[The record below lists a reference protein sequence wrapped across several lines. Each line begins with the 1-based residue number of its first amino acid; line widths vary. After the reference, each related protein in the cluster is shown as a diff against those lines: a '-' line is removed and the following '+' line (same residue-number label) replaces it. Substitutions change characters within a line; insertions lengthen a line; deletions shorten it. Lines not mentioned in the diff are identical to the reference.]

1 MLRVVVLGAAAGG
14 GVPQW
19 NCGCPVCRAARSE
32 HPELQSTQASIAV
45 SADGEHWFLINASPD
60 LRQQLIATPQ
70 LHPRAGKL
78 RHSPIAGVIL
88 TNGEIDAVAG
98 LLSMR
103 EGSPFTIYA
112 HGKVL
117 AILGDNSIF
126 NVLNAKNV
134 KRQPIELDT
143 TFEPALPDGAPS
155 GIEILPFAAPGKSAW
170 YLEGKAHPA
179 GDTGAGDTLGLRIG
193 DKATGKYFYFLAACA
208 GVTDD
213 LKSRLAGAPLIFF
226 DGTVWRDDELIVA
239 GLGNKTGQGM
249 GHIAMSGD
257 GGAIE
262 ALSGLDIGR
271 KVFLHINNSNPAL
284 LHDSAERKTSRARG
298 LANSR
303 RWNGDYAVNAMTLNG
318 MTAFSLA
325 GSAPLNSAEELEA
338 ALRHIGATRYHN
350 LHPFHRLL
358 HGGKLNKGQV
368 QAWALNRYFYQSTI
382 PIKDAVVISRFR
394 DRGIRMEWRH
404 RIEDHD
410 GDLGAEGG
418 IERWLKLTEG
428 LGLDSA
434 YVEST
439 EGILPATRFAVE
451 AYVHF
456 VPRQD
461 ARWKP
466 SPRR

>member
-32 HPELQSTQASIAV
+32 HPELQSTQASIAI
-45 SADGEHWFLINASPD
+45 SADDQHWFLINASPD

-78 RHSPIAGVIL
+78 RHSPISGVIL

-103 EGSPFTIYA
+103 EGSPFTVYA

-134 KRQPIELDT
+134 RRQPIELDT
-143 TFEPALPDGAPS
+143 IFEPTLPDGAPS

-208 GVTDD
+208 GVSDD
-213 LKSRLAGAPLIFF
+213 LRSLLAGAPLIFF

-262 ALSGLDIGR
+262 ALSGLNIGR

-284 LHDSAERKTSRARG
+284 LHDSAERKQAERAG
-298 LANSR
+298 WQIPAD
-303 RWNGDYAVNAMTLNG
+303 GTEITL
-318 MTAFSLA
+318 
-325 GSAPLNSAEELEA
+325 
-338 ALRHIGATRYHN
+338 
-350 LHPFHRLL
+350 
-358 HGGKLNKGQV
+358 
-368 QAWALNRYFYQSTI
+368 
-382 PIKDAVVISRFR
+382 
-394 DRGIRMEWRH
+394 
-404 RIEDHD
+404 
-410 GDLGAEGG
+410 
-418 IERWLKLTEG
+418 
-428 LGLDSA
+428 
-434 YVEST
+434 
-439 EGILPATRFAVE
+439 
-451 AYVHF
+451 
-456 VPRQD
+456 
-461 ARWKP
+461 
-466 SPRR
+466 

>member
-32 HPELQSTQASIAV
+32 HPELQSTQASIAL

-70 LHPRAGKL
+70 LHPRLGKL
-78 RHSPIAGVIL
+78 RHSPISGVIL

-112 HGKVL
+112 HAKVL

-126 NVLNAKNV
+126 NVLSEKNV
-134 KRQPIELDT
+134 RRQPIEIDR
-143 TFEPALPDGAPS
+143 TFEPALPDGSPS
-155 GIEILPFAAPGKSAW
+155 GIEVLPFAVAGKGAW

-179 GDTGAGDTLGLRIG
+179 GNDGAGDTLGLRIG

-208 GVTDD
+208 SVTDD

-239 GLGNKTGQGM
+239 GLGSKTGQGM

-257 GGAIE
+257 NGAIE

-271 KVFLHINNSNPAL
+271 RVFLHINNSNPAL
-284 LHDSAERKTSRARG
+284 LHDSAERRQAERAG
-298 LANSR
+298 WQIPAD
-303 RWNGDYAVNAMTLNG
+303 GTEITL
-318 MTAFSLA
+318 
-325 GSAPLNSAEELEA
+325 
-338 ALRHIGATRYHN
+338 
-350 LHPFHRLL
+350 
-358 HGGKLNKGQV
+358 
-368 QAWALNRYFYQSTI
+368 
-382 PIKDAVVISRFR
+382 
-394 DRGIRMEWRH
+394 
-404 RIEDHD
+404 
-410 GDLGAEGG
+410 
-418 IERWLKLTEG
+418 
-428 LGLDSA
+428 
-434 YVEST
+434 
-439 EGILPATRFAVE
+439 
-451 AYVHF
+451 
-456 VPRQD
+456 
-461 ARWKP
+461 
-466 SPRR
+466 